1 MRITKNDL
9 LNPAVVFSL
18 IFLIQVSICLMALFY
33 LNLIF
38 HMETLLILV
47 GSNLIFLFFTMVL
60 YRNKEKKIEDN
71 NILSTLNIQRIFT
84 IVAIVLFFIVIII
97 QYQRLGRIAA
107 VSGLGGASLSE
118 QIAFYD
124 FLIKFDPAR
133 YNRIGIYLPE
143 YISDL
148 IPILQSFAYIV
159 AYKSI
164 NNYILLKKVELL
176 DVFLMVLFVVQL
188 YLTGSRSPIFR
199 LITYMV
205 FIFYILTLK
214 NGYSRFQ
221 MKVVIKRII
230 SIAIAVLVLFFVSL
244 SMFGRTNNYNNFHYL
259 FIYLGAPL
267 YNLDVFIQTHSFPI
281 VQEYF
286 GQQSFQ
292 SLYNYILPK
301 IGQETYS
308 LILPYVQY
316 SSVYGLGNVY
326 TTFYQFLYDFGY
338 LGLIILTIGI
348 SGFYTTSYKNLLNFN
363 KWNSNF
369 SILLFIYAYLFNDLI
384 MLIFS
389 NRFYETILS
398 VNTLKIFIF
407 TFIIKSLLFDN
418 GINIWKYRI
427 VLKLR

>member
-1 MRITKNDL
+1 MVLIFIFLLSIIFVLLTMRITKNDL

-176 DVFLMVLFVVQL
+176 DVFLMV
-188 YLTGSRSPIFR
+188 
-199 LITYMV
+199 
-205 FIFYILTLK
+205 
-214 NGYSRFQ
+214 
-221 MKVVIKRII
+221 
-230 SIAIAVLVLFFVSL
+230 
-244 SMFGRTNNYNNFHYL
+244 
-259 FIYLGAPL
+259 
-267 YNLDVFIQTHSFPI
+267 
-281 VQEYF
+281 
-286 GQQSFQ
+286 
-292 SLYNYILPK
+292 
-301 IGQETYS
+301 
-308 LILPYVQY
+308 
-316 SSVYGLGNVY
+316 
-326 TTFYQFLYDFGY
+326 
-338 LGLIILTIGI
+338 
-348 SGFYTTSYKNLLNFN
+348 
-363 KWNSNF
+363 
-369 SILLFIYAYLFNDLI
+369 
-384 MLIFS
+384 
-389 NRFYETILS
+389 
-398 VNTLKIFIF
+398 
-407 TFIIKSLLFDN
+407 
-418 GINIWKYRI
+418 
-427 VLKLR
+427 